1 MGAGKTKGR
10 QGETRTE
17 RAITD
22 ESELG
27 SDIQGNNKQ
36 QGNDQK
42 KRPQRTRDRG
52 RRNPLVLAKSP
63 TLRGTKPAALLSLLK
78 RPRAQGGQRGWR
90 RSAGSSALAPTQIET
105 ASQRRAP

>member
-42 KRPQRTRDRG
+42 NV
-52 RRNPLVLAKSP
+52 RNE
-63 TLRGTKPAALLSLLK
+63 RGTVAE
-78 RPRAQGGQRGWR
+78 
-90 RSAGSSALAPTQIET
+90 ET
-105 ASQRRAP
+105 R